1 MLHENQEYEHLTNNI
16 VRVLVSMLFG
26 GLVGVVTMLLLAP

>member
-1 MLHENQEYEHLTNNI
+1 MIHENQEYEHLTNNI
-16 VRVLVSMLFG
+16 VNVLVSMLLG

>member
-1 MLHENQEYEHLTNNI
+1 MIHENQEYEHLTNNI
-16 VRVLVSMLFG
+16 VSVLVSMLLG